1 MSCDVYANP
10 SAQRAI
16 HNWHF
21 SSRFWLHCLG
31 EGSDCIQRVLLLSV
45 SEHHL
50 PRHNPLQRI
59 VLGASAERGYST
71 GAASRRPAER
81 TWDFSCSI
89 PCIKTGIWILW

>member
-1 MSCDVYANP
+1 MSCDVYASP

-71 GAASRRPAER
+71 GAFAFL
-81 TWDFSCSI
+81 DCSFVVVNATSEAF
-89 PCIKTGIWILW
+89 CT